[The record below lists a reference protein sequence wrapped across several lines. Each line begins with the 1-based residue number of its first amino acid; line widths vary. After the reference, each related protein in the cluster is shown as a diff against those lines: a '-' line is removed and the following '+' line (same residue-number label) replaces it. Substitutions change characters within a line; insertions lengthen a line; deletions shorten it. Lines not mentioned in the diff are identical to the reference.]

1 MHRFFR
7 ALPANFYRVLGS
19 HRSTEVARLLILSL
33 AGMILM
39 IVLMNGLLD
48 ITRVVHPVARIAAFF
63 GDREAE
69 KHIPGAVVTRPAET
83 R

>member
-7 ALPANFYRVLGS
+7 ALPANFYRLLGS
-19 HRSTEVARLLILSL
+19 HRSTEIARLLIVSL

-39 IVLMNGLLD
+39 IILMNGVLD
-48 ITRVVHPVARIAAFF
+48 ITRVVHPVARVAAFF

-69 KHIPGAVVTRPAET
+69 KHIPGAVSAPPAET
-83 R
+83 P